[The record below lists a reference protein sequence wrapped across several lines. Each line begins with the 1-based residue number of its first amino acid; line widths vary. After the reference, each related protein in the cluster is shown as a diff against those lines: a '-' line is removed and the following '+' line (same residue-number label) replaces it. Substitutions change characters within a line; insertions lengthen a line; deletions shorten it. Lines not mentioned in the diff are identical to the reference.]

1 MAQPEGP
8 IPSLDLRAL
17 STIELHRPT
26 RAVLDV
32 LVEGIDVV
40 PSGDGDPAA
49 GVCTRWCDDED
60 TARSAFTFG
69 PPGLTA
75 HAARSMGARRA
86 GLCVH
91 GVGASPS
98 VEVRHHVRAA
108 VNPSRTAPAPTV
120 TTEERDTWSGIR

>member
-1 MAQPEGP
+1 MEGIPPGNRLCAVMTYAGGLAQPEGP

-26 RAVLDV
+26 RAVLDA

-69 PPGLTA
+69 PLGLTA
-75 HAARSMGARRA
+75 HARWARDAPVYA
-86 GLCVH
+86 F
-91 GVGASPS
+91 
-98 VEVRHHVRAA
+98 
-108 VNPSRTAPAPTV
+108 TAWGRLLRLRSDTTCAP
-120 TTEERDTWSGIR
+120 R

>member
-1 MAQPEGP
+1 MSLPEGP

-17 STIELHRPT
+17 YAIELHRPT

-40 PSGDGDPAA
+40 PSGEGDPSA
-49 GVCTRWCDDED
+49 GVFTRWGDDED

-69 PPGLTA
+69 PRLTA
-75 HAARSMGARRA
+75 HAARSIGARRA
-86 GLCVH
+86 SLCLH

-98 VEVRHHVRAA
+98 V
-108 VNPSRTAPAPTV
+108 
-120 TTEERDTWSGIR
+120 DG

>member
-1 MAQPEGP
+1 MEGMPPGNRLCAVMTYARGLAQPEGP

-69 PPGLTA
+69 PPASPRTLDGRATR
-75 HAARSMGARRA
+75 RSMRSRR
-86 GLCVH
+86 G
-91 GVGASPS
+91 GVSFG
-98 VEVRHHVRAA
+98 
-108 VNPSRTAPAPTV
+108 
-120 TTEERDTWSGIR
+120 